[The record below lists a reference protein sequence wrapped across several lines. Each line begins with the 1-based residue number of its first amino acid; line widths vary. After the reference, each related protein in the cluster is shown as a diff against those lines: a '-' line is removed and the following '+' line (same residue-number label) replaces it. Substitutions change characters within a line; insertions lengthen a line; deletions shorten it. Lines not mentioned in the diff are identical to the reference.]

1 MDVTLQD
8 VLDTALI
15 VSGTY
20 TLGTPVLMI
29 VTAITQLLVY
39 LSFKWMG
46 FSNTI
51 FSMRYIFFVWMVIYA
66 APCIALAVLGVY
78 APVHLRIALIIFA
91 ILQVPIAFYH
101 FGFEPDDMRQQF
113 GAVLFLKA
121 ISQFLA
127 VFTAHFMGVWLE
139 GLFFA

>member
-29 VTAITQLLVY
+29 ITFLILFLVQIP
-39 LSFKWMG
+39 LKWMG
-46 FSNTI
+46 FHDVPSLR
-51 FSMRYIFFVWMVIYA
+51 FVFFVWMVIYA